1 MQSSVKIEDTS
12 IIKDLF
18 DLGKYRISIS
28 VAITAIVGYLLYEVR
43 FDLNLVLTFF
53 GTMLMSMGSASY
65 NHWQERRI
73 DPLMERTS
81 KRPIASGRIS
91 SNHGFA
97 ISSILALL
105 GMLLILGT
113 GEISAMVVGLV
124 TLLIYNMVYTPL
136 KRVTNLAVLPGAI
149 VGGLPPLI
157 GWLAAGGYFYAASI
171 WALALFL
178 FLWQMPH
185 FWLLLLLFDQEY
197 EKAGYVM
204 LNKWLNRA
212 QIGRVTFVW
221 IVSLASIALIIP
233 FFGVIDNISIQVM
246 FFITEIALVYSAKYL
261 LERDLERKRIR
272 KTFMFINIYV
282 LLILILIIIDKI
294 I

>member
-1 MQSSVKIEDTS
+1 MNSSVKIEDTN

-28 VAITAIVGYLLYEVR
+28 VAITAIVGYLLYEVK
-43 FDLNLVLTFF
+43 FDVNLVLVFF

-65 NHWQERRI
+65 NHWQERKI
-73 DPLMERTS
+73 DPMMDRTRN
-81 KRPIASGRIS
+81 RPLASGRINS
-91 SNHGFA
+91 SIGFA
-97 ISSILALL
+97 ISSILSLL
-105 GMLLILGT
+105 GMLLLLGT
-113 GEISAMVVGLV
+113 GEIAPMLVGLV
-124 TLLIYNMVYTPL
+124 TLLIYNLVYTPM
-136 KRVTNLAVLPGAI
+136 KRVSNLAVLPGAI

-157 GWLAAGGYFYAASI
+157 GWVAAGGYIGAPVI

-185 FWLLLLLFDQEY
+185 FWLLLLLFDDQY
-197 EKAGYVM
+197 DKAGFVM
-204 LNKWLNRA
+204 LNRWLNKA

-221 IVSLASIALIIP
+221 IVSLASLALIIP
-233 FFGVIDNISIQVM
+233 FYGVIDNSSTQII
-246 FFITEIALVYSAKYL
+246 FFISELALVYSARYL
-261 LERDLERKRIR
+261 LERELDRKRIR

>member
-1 MQSSVKIEDTS
+1 MNSSVKIEDTN

-18 DLGKYRISIS
+18 DLGKYRISVS
-28 VAITAIVGYLLYEVR
+28 VAITAVVGYLLYEVK

-65 NHWQERRI
+65 NHWQERQI
-73 DPLMERTS
+73 DPMMERTK
-81 KRPIASGRIS
+81 KRPMASGRMS
-91 SNHGFA
+91 SSTGFA
-97 ISSILALL
+97 ISSIMALL
-105 GMLLILGT
+105 GMLLLLGT
-113 GEISAMVVGLV
+113 GQIGAMLVGLV
-124 TLLIYNMVYTPL
+124 TLLTYNLVYTPL
-136 KRVTNLAVLPGAI
+136 KRLSNLAVIPGAI

-157 GWLAAGGYFYAASI
+157 GWVAAGGYYGAPTI
-171 WALALFL
+171 LALALFL

-185 FWLLLLLFDQEY
+185 FWLLLLLFDDQY

-204 LNKWLNRA
+204 LNKLLNRA

-233 FFGVIDNISIQVM
+233 FYGVIDNMFTQIL
-246 FFITEIALVYSAKYL
+246 FFIAELTLVYNARYL
-261 LERDLERKRIR
+261 LERELDRKRIR

>member
-1 MQSSVKIEDTS
+1 MNSSVKIEDTN

-18 DLGKYRISIS
+18 ELGKYRISIS
-28 VAITAIVGYLLYEVR
+28 VAITAIVGYLLYDVL
-43 FDLNLVLTFF
+43 FDFKLVLVFF

-65 NHWQERRI
+65 NHWQERKL
-73 DPLMERTS
+73 DPLMDRTN
-81 KRPIASGRIS
+81 KRPIATGRIDS
-91 SNHGFA
+91 KKGFA
-97 ISSILALL
+97 ISSILSLL
-105 GMLLILGT
+105 GMLLLLGT
-113 GEISAMVVGLV
+113 GELSSMLVGLV
-124 TLLIYNMVYTPL
+124 TLLIYNLVYTPM
-136 KRVTNLAVLPGAI
+136 KRVSNLAVLPGAI

-157 GWLAAGGYFYAASI
+157 GWVAAGGYIYAPAI

-185 FWLLLLLFDQEY
+185 FWLLLLLFDDQY
-197 EKAGYVM
+197 DKAGFVM
-204 LNKWLNRA
+204 LNRWLNRA

-221 IVSLASIALIIP
+221 IVSLASLALIIP
-233 FFGVIDNISIQVM
+233 FYGVIDNRFTQIV
-246 FFITEIALVYSAKYL
+246 FFLTELALIYNARYL
-261 LERDLERKRIR
+261 LERELDRKRIR

>member
-1 MQSSVKIEDTS
+1 MNSSVKIEDTS

-28 VAITAIVGYLLYEVR
+28 VAITALVGYLLYEVK
-43 FDLNLVLTFF
+43 FDLDLILTFF

-65 NHWQERRI
+65 NHWQERKI
-73 DPLMERTS
+73 DPMMERT
-81 KRPIASGRIS
+81 KGRPIASGRMDS
-91 SNHGFA
+91 GKGFA
-97 ISSILALL
+97 ISSILSLV
-105 GMLLILGT
+105 GMLLLLGT
-113 GEISAMVVGLV
+113 GEIGAMLVGLV
-124 TLLIYNMVYTPL
+124 TLLIYNLVYTPM
-136 KRVTNLAVLPGAI
+136 KRVSNLAVIPGAF

-157 GWLAAGGYFYAASI
+157 GWIAAGGGFEAPAI
-171 WALALFL
+171 WALAFFL

-185 FWLLLLLFDQEY
+185 FWLLLLLFDEQY
-197 EKAGYVM
+197 EKAGFVM
-204 LNKWLNRA
+204 LNKLLNKA
-212 QIGRVTFVW
+212 QIGRITFVW

-233 FFGVIDNISIQVM
+233 FYGVIDNSFTQIL
-246 FFITEIALVYSAKYL
+246 FFIAELMLVYNARYL
-261 LERDLERKRIR
+261 LERELDRKRIR

>member
-1 MQSSVKIEDTS
+1 MSSSVKIEDTNL
-12 IIKDLF
+12 IKDLF

-28 VAITAIVGYLLYEVR
+28 VAITAIVGYLLYEVK

-65 NHWQERRI
+65 NHWQERKI
-73 DPLMERTS
+73 DPLMERTRQ
-81 KRPIASGRIS
+81 RPIASGRIKS
-91 SNHGFA
+91 GKGFA
-97 ISSILALL
+97 ISSILSLL
-105 GMLLILGT
+105 GILFLLGT
-113 GEISAMVVGLV
+113 GQIGAMLVGLI
-124 TLLIYNMVYTPL
+124 TLLIYNLVYTPM
-136 KRVTNLAVLPGAI
+136 KRISNLAVLPGAI

-157 GWLAAGGYFYAASI
+157 GWVAAGGYIYAPAI

-185 FWLLLLLFDQEY
+185 FWLLLLLFDNEY
-197 EKAGYVM
+197 DKAGYVM
-204 LNKWLNRA
+204 LNRWLNRA

-221 IVSLASIALIIP
+221 IVSLASLALIIP
-233 FFGVIDNISIQVM
+233 FYGVINNLSIQIL
-246 FFITEIALVYSAKYL
+246 FFITEITLVYNAKYL
-261 LERDLERKRIR
+261 LEKELERKRIR

>member
-1 MQSSVKIEDTS
+1 MNSSVKIEDTN

-18 DLGKYRISIS
+18 ELGKYRISIS
-28 VAITAIVGYLLYEVR
+28 VAITAIVGYLLYDVL
-43 FDLNLVLTFF
+43 FDFKLVLVFL

-65 NHWQERRI
+65 NHWQERKL
-73 DPLMERTS
+73 DPLMDRTN
-81 KRPIASGRIS
+81 KRPIATGRIDS
-91 SNHGFA
+91 KKGFA
-97 ISSILALL
+97 ISSILSLL
-105 GMLLILGT
+105 GMLLLLGT
-113 GEISAMVVGLV
+113 GELSSMLVGLV
-124 TLLIYNMVYTPL
+124 TLLIYNLVYTPM
-136 KRVTNLAVLPGAI
+136 KRVSNLAVLPGAI

-157 GWLAAGGYFYAASI
+157 GWVAAGGYIYAPAI

-185 FWLLLLLFDQEY
+185 FWLLLLLFDDQY
-197 EKAGYVM
+197 DKAGFVM
-204 LNKWLNRA
+204 LNRWLNRA

-221 IVSLASIALIIP
+221 IVSLASLALIIP
-233 FFGVIDNISIQVM
+233 FYGVIDNRFTQIV
-246 FFITEIALVYSAKYL
+246 FFLIELALIYNARYL
-261 LERDLERKRIR
+261 LERELDRKRIR

>member
-1 MQSSVKIEDTS
+1 MNSSVKIEDTS

-28 VAITAIVGYLLYEVR
+28 VAITALVGFLLYEVK
-43 FDLNLVLTFF
+43 FDLDLILTFF

-65 NHWQERRI
+65 NHWQERKI
-73 DPLMERTS
+73 DPMMERT
-81 KRPIASGRIS
+81 KGRPIASGRMDS
-91 SNHGFA
+91 GKGFA
-97 ISSILALL
+97 ISSILSLV
-105 GMLLILGT
+105 GMLLLLGT
-113 GEISAMVVGLV
+113 SEIGAMLVGLV
-124 TLLIYNMVYTPL
+124 TLLIYNLVYTPM
-136 KRVTNLAVLPGAI
+136 KRVSNLAVIPGAI

-157 GWLAAGGYFYAASI
+157 GWIAAGGGFEAPAI
-171 WALALFL
+171 WALAFFL

-185 FWLLLLLFDQEY
+185 FWLLLLLFDEQY
-197 EKAGYVM
+197 EKAGFVM
-204 LNKWLNRA
+204 LNKLLNKA
-212 QIGRVTFVW
+212 QIGRITFVW

-233 FFGVIDNISIQVM
+233 FYGVIDNIFTQIL
-246 FFITEIALVYSAKYL
+246 FFIAELMLVYNARYL
-261 LERDLERKRIR
+261 LERELDRKRIR

>member
-1 MQSSVKIEDTS
+1 MNSSVKIEDTS

-28 VAITAIVGYLLYEVR
+28 VAITAAVGYLLYEVK
-43 FDLNLVLTFF
+43 FDLNLALTFF

-65 NHWQERRI
+65 NHWQERKI
-73 DPLMERTS
+73 DPLMDRT
-81 KRPIASGRIS
+81 KNRPMASGRMDS
-91 SNHGFA
+91 SKGFA

-105 GMLLILGT
+105 GMLLLLGT
-113 GEISAMVVGLV
+113 GEIGAMLVGLV
-124 TLLIYNMVYTPL
+124 TLLTYNLVYTPM
-136 KRVTNLAVLPGAI
+136 KRVSNLAVIPGAI

-157 GWLAAGGYFYAASI
+157 GWIAAGGSYGAPTI
-171 WALALFL
+171 WALAIFL

-185 FWLLLLLFDQEY
+185 FWLLLLLFDDQY
-197 EKAGYVM
+197 ERAGYVM
-204 LNKWLNRA
+204 LNRLLNRA

-233 FFGVIDNISIQVM
+233 FYGVIDNKFTQIL
-246 FFITEIALVYSAKYL
+246 FFIAELTLVYNARYL
-261 LERDLERKRIR
+261 LERELDRKRIR

>member
-1 MQSSVKIEDTS
+1 MNSSVKIEDTN

-18 DLGKYRISIS
+18 ELGKYRISIS
-28 VAITAIVGYLLYEVR
+28 VAITAVVGYLLHEVK
-43 FDLNLVLTFF
+43 FDLNLILTFF

-65 NHWQERRI
+65 NHWQERKI
-73 DPLMERTS
+73 DPMMDRTRN
-81 KRPIASGRIS
+81 RPIASGRINS
-91 SNHGFA
+91 GKGFS
-97 ISSILALL
+97 ISSILSLL
-105 GMLLILGT
+105 GMLLLLAT
-113 GEISAMVVGLV
+113 GEIGAMLVGLV
-124 TLLIYNMVYTPL
+124 TLLIYNLVYTPM
-136 KRVTNLAVLPGAI
+136 KRVSNLAVLPGAI

-157 GWLAAGGYFYAASI
+157 GWVAAGGYFYAPAI

-185 FWLLLLLFDQEY
+185 FWLLLLLFDEQY
-197 EKAGYVM
+197 DKAGYVM
-204 LNKWLNRA
+204 LNRWLNRA

-221 IVSLASIALIIP
+221 IVSLASLALVIP
-233 FFGVIDNISIQVM
+233 FYGVIDNRFTQVL
-246 FFITEIALVYSAKYL
+246 FFITELALIYNARYL
-261 LERDLERKRIR
+261 LERELDRKRIR

>member
-1 MQSSVKIEDTS
+1 MNSSVKIEDTN

-18 DLGKYRISIS
+18 ELGKYRISIS
-28 VAITAIVGYLLYEVR
+28 VAITAIVGYLLYDVL
-43 FDLNLVLTFF
+43 FDFKLVLVFL

-65 NHWQERRI
+65 NHWQERKL
-73 DPLMERTS
+73 DPLMDRTN
-81 KRPIASGRIS
+81 KRPIATGRIDS
-91 SNHGFA
+91 KKGFA
-97 ISSILALL
+97 ISSILSLL
-105 GMLLILGT
+105 GMLLLLGT
-113 GEISAMVVGLV
+113 GELSSMLVGLV
-124 TLLIYNMVYTPL
+124 TLLIYNLVYTPM
-136 KRVTNLAVLPGAI
+136 KRVSNLAVLPGAI

-157 GWLAAGGYFYAASI
+157 GWVAAGGYIYAPAI

-185 FWLLLLLFDQEY
+185 FWLLLLLFDDQY
-197 EKAGYVM
+197 DKAGFVM

-221 IVSLASIALIIP
+221 IVSLASLALIIP
-233 FFGVIDNISIQVM
+233 FYGVIDNRFTQIV
-246 FFITEIALVYSAKYL
+246 FFLTELALIYNARYL
-261 LERDLERKRIR
+261 LERELDRKRIR

>member
-1 MQSSVKIEDTS
+1 MNSSVKIEDTN

-18 DLGKYRISIS
+18 ELGKYRISIS
-28 VAITAIVGYLLYEVR
+28 VAITAIVGYLLYDVL
-43 FDLNLVLTFF
+43 FDFKLVLVFL

-65 NHWQERRI
+65 NHWQERKL
-73 DPLMERTS
+73 DPLMDRTN
-81 KRPIASGRIS
+81 KRPIATGRIDS
-91 SNHGFA
+91 KKGFA
-97 ISSILALL
+97 ISSILSLL
-105 GMLLILGT
+105 GMLLLLGT
-113 GEISAMVVGLV
+113 GELSSMLVGLV
-124 TLLIYNMVYTPL
+124 TLLIYNLVYTPM
-136 KRVTNLAVLPGAI
+136 KRVSNLAVLPGAI

-157 GWLAAGGYFYAASI
+157 GWVAAGGYIYAPAI

-185 FWLLLLLFDQEY
+185 FWLLLLLFDDQY
-197 EKAGYVM
+197 DKAGFVM
-204 LNKWLNRA
+204 LNRWLNRA

-221 IVSLASIALIIP
+221 IVSLASLALIIP
-233 FFGVIDNISIQVM
+233 FYGVIDNRFTQIV
-246 FFITEIALVYSAKYL
+246 FFLTELALIYNARYL
-261 LERDLERKRIR
+261 LERELDRKRIR

>member
-1 MQSSVKIEDTS
+1 MNSSVKIEDTS

-18 DLGKYRISIS
+18 DLGKYRISVS
-28 VAITAIVGYLLYEVR
+28 VAITAVVGYLLYEVK
-43 FDLNLVLTFF
+43 FDLSLVLTFF

-65 NHWQERRI
+65 NHWQERNI
-73 DPLMERTS
+73 DPMMERTK
-81 KRPIASGRIS
+81 KRPMASGRMS
-91 SNHGFA
+91 SSKGFA

-105 GMLLILGT
+105 GMLLLLGT
-113 GEISAMVVGLV
+113 GVIGAMLVGLV
-124 TLLIYNMVYTPL
+124 TLLTYNLVYTPM
-136 KRVTNLAVLPGAI
+136 KRVSNLAVIPGAI

-157 GWLAAGGYFYAASI
+157 GWVAAGGYYDAPTI

-185 FWLLLLLFDQEY
+185 FWLLLLLFDDQY

-204 LNKWLNRA
+204 LNKSLNRA

-233 FFGVIDNISIQVM
+233 FYGVIVNIFTQIL
-246 FFITEIALVYSAKYL
+246 FFIAELALVYNARYL
-261 LERDLERKRIR
+261 LERELDRKRIR

>member
-1 MQSSVKIEDTS
+1 MNSSVKIEDTN

-18 DLGKYRISIS
+18 ELGKYRISIS
-28 VAITAIVGYLLYEVR
+28 VAITAVVGYLLHEVK
-43 FDLNLVLTFF
+43 FDLNLILTFF

-65 NHWQERRI
+65 NHWQERKI
-73 DPLMERTS
+73 DPMMDRTRN
-81 KRPIASGRIS
+81 RPIASGRINS
-91 SNHGFA
+91 GKGFS
-97 ISSILALL
+97 ISSILSLL
-105 GMLLILGT
+105 GMLLLLAT
-113 GEISAMVVGLV
+113 GEIGAMLVGLV
-124 TLLIYNMVYTPL
+124 TLLIYNLVYTPM
-136 KRVTNLAVLPGAI
+136 KRVSNLAVLPGAI

-157 GWLAAGGYFYAASI
+157 GWVAAGGYFYAPAI

-185 FWLLLLLFDQEY
+185 FWLLLLLFDEQY
-197 EKAGYVM
+197 DKAGYVM
-204 LNKWLNRA
+204 LNRWLNRA

-221 IVSLASIALIIP
+221 IVSLASLALVIP
-233 FFGVIDNISIQVM
+233 FFGVIDNRFTQVL
-246 FFITEIALVYSAKYL
+246 FFITELALIYNARYL
-261 LERDLERKRIR
+261 LERELDRKRIR

>member
-1 MQSSVKIEDTS
+1 MNSSVKIEDTS
-12 IIKDLF
+12 IIKDIF
-18 DLGKYRISIS
+18 ELGKYRISIS
-28 VAITAIVGYLLYEVR
+28 VAITAAVGYLLFEVK
-43 FDLNLVLTFF
+43 FDMNLFLTFF

-81 KRPIASGRIS
+81 RRPIASGRMTS
-91 SNHGFA
+91 SKGFA
-97 ISSILALL
+97 ISSILSLI
-105 GMLLILGT
+105 GMLLLLST
-113 GEISAMVVGLV
+113 GVIGAMFVGLI
-124 TLLIYNMVYTPL
+124 TLLIYNLVYTPM
-136 KRVTNLAVLPGAI
+136 KRVSNLAVLPGAI

-157 GWLAAGGYFYAASI
+157 GWLAADGYIFAPAI

-185 FWLLLLLFDQEY
+185 FWLLLLLFDKEY
-197 EKAGYVM
+197 DKAGYVM
-204 LNKWLNRA
+204 LNRWLNRP
-212 QIGRVTFVW
+212 QIGRVTFIW
-221 IVSLASIALIIP
+221 IVSLASVALIIP
-233 FFGVIDNISIQVM
+233 FYGVIDNISIQII

-261 LERDLERKRIR
+261 LEKELDRKRIR

>member
-1 MQSSVKIEDTS
+1 MKSSVKIEDTS

-18 DLGKYRISIS
+18 ELGKYRISIS
-28 VAITAIVGYLLYEVR
+28 VAITALVGYLLYEVK

-65 NHWQERRI
+65 NHWQERKI
-73 DPLMERTS
+73 DPMMERTS
-81 KRPIASGRIS
+81 KRPLASGRINS
-91 SNHGFA
+91 GKGFA
-97 ISSILALL
+97 ISSILSLL
-105 GMLLILGT
+105 GMLLLLGT
-113 GEISAMVVGLV
+113 CEIGAMLVGLV
-124 TLLIYNMVYTPL
+124 TLLIYNLVYTPM
-136 KRVTNLAVLPGAI
+136 KRVSNLAVLPGAI

-157 GWLAAGGYFYAASI
+157 GWVAAGGYFYAPAI

-185 FWLLLLLFDQEY
+185 FWLLLLLFDEQY
-197 EKAGYVM
+197 DKAGYVM
-204 LNKWLNRA
+204 LNRWLNRA

-221 IVSLASIALIIP
+221 IVSLASVALIIP
-233 FFGVIDNISIQVM
+233 FYGVIDNSLTQVL
-246 FFITEIALVYSAKYL
+246 FFITELALVYNARYL
-261 LERDLERKRIR
+261 LERELDRKRIR

>member
-1 MQSSVKIEDTS
+1 MKSSVKIEDTN

-28 VAITAIVGYLLYEVR
+28 VAITAVVGYLLYEIKYD
-43 FDLNLVLTFF
+43 FNLVLVFF

-81 KRPIASGRIS
+81 RRPMATGRIR
-91 SNHGFA
+91 SNIGFA
-97 ISSILALL
+97 ISSILTLL
-105 GMLLILGT
+105 GMLLLLGT
-113 GEISAMVVGLV
+113 GEIGAMLVGLA
-124 TLLIYNMVYTPL
+124 TLLIYNVIYTPM
-136 KRVTNLAVLPGAI
+136 KRVSNLAVLPGAI

-157 GWLAAGGYFYAASI
+157 GWVAAGGYIYAPAI

-185 FWLLLLLFDQEY
+185 FWLLLLLFDDQY
-197 EKAGYVM
+197 DKAGYVM
-204 LNKWLNRA
+204 LNRWLNRA

-221 IVSLASIALIIP
+221 IVALASVALLVS
-233 FFGVIDNISIQVM
+233 FYGVIDNKFTQII
-246 FFITEIALVYSAKYL
+246 FFITELALVYNSRYL
-261 LERDLERKRIR
+261 LERKLDRKRIR

>member
-1 MQSSVKIEDTS
+1 MNSSVKIEDTN

-18 DLGKYRISIS
+18 ELGKYRISIS
-28 VAITAIVGYLLYEVR
+28 VAITAVVGYLLHEVK
-43 FDLNLVLTFF
+43 FDLNLILTFF

-65 NHWQERRI
+65 NHWQERNI
-73 DPLMERTS
+73 DPMMDRTRN
-81 KRPIASGRIS
+81 RPIASGRVNS
-91 SNHGFA
+91 GKGFS
-97 ISSILALL
+97 ISSILSLL
-105 GMLLILGT
+105 GMLLLLAT
-113 GEISAMVVGLV
+113 GEIGAMLVGLV
-124 TLLIYNMVYTPL
+124 TLLIYNLVYTPM
-136 KRVTNLAVLPGAI
+136 KRVSNLAVLPGAI

-157 GWLAAGGYFYAASI
+157 GWVAAGGYFYAPAI

-185 FWLLLLLFDQEY
+185 FWLLLLLFDEQY
-197 EKAGYVM
+197 DKAGYVM
-204 LNKWLNRA
+204 LNRWLNRA

-221 IVSLASIALIIP
+221 IVSLASLALVIP
-233 FFGVIDNISIQVM
+233 FYGVIDNRFTQVL
-246 FFITEIALVYSAKYL
+246 FFITELALIYNARYL
-261 LERDLERKRIR
+261 LERELDRKRIR

>member
-1 MQSSVKIEDTS
+1 MNSSVKIEDTN

-18 DLGKYRISIS
+18 ELGKYRISIS
-28 VAITAIVGYLLYEVR
+28 VALTAIVGYLLYDVL
-43 FDLNLVLTFF
+43 FDFKLVLVFL

-65 NHWQERRI
+65 NHWQERKL
-73 DPLMERTS
+73 DPLMDRTN
-81 KRPIASGRIS
+81 KRPIATGRIDS
-91 SNHGFA
+91 KKGFA
-97 ISSILALL
+97 ISSILSLL
-105 GMLLILGT
+105 GMLLLLGT
-113 GEISAMVVGLV
+113 GELSSMLVGLV
-124 TLLIYNMVYTPL
+124 TLLIYNLVYTPM
-136 KRVTNLAVLPGAI
+136 KRVSNLAVLPGAI

-157 GWLAAGGYFYAASI
+157 GWVAAGGYIYAPAI

-185 FWLLLLLFDQEY
+185 FWLLLLLFDDQY
-197 EKAGYVM
+197 DKAGFVM
-204 LNKWLNRA
+204 LNRWLNRA

-233 FFGVIDNISIQVM
+233 FYGVIDNRFTQIV
-246 FFITEIALVYSAKYL
+246 FFLTELALIYNARYL
-261 LERDLERKRIR
+261 LERELDRKRIR